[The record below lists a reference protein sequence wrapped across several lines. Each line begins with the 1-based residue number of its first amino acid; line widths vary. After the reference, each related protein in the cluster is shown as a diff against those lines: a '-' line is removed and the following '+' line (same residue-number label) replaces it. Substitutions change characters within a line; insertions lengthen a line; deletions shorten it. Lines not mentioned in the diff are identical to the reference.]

1 MITLERPAFYDAMR
15 YAEYCGLSTDDK
27 TIIDANNGDSFY
39 EIDTSKTYRYN
50 EVSSEWIEQPD
61 NTTAVDTGLPP
72 ITSETSGH
80 FLSNDGSVTHW
91 QEFASADFVI
101 TLQENSDGTYTS
113 NKTWVEIEAAFE
125 GKENIV
131 VSIDNGDTRLPLMN
145 AEIAANGDAG
155 MTFGYTQVTTDGQL
169 VSTRAVVFSHIAEE
183 PNNDYWTD
191 ADQVGEYL
199 KTAGGVMDGDLNM
212 GANSL
217 TNVQELTTA
226 DTRPLILG
234 NVIHSTSD
242 GVRIT
247 STTNNEAAVVAP
259 NSQSE
264 YRPINVGEP
273 TAPNHAVNLA
283 YLAQEVKDDA
293 ATKNHVSVAKD
304 AAITIG
310 LQDGVYFVSACDT
323 IHRGLSVV
331 YMCGSTTTFSA
342 LSGMA
347 GWEISKGAVDNS
359 LYINNK
365 SNAAALEVY
374 ITAIGAGAAF

>member
-1 MITLERPAFYDAMR
+1 MITLERPAYFDAYR
-15 YAEYCGLSTDDK
+15 YAEYDGLSTDSK
-27 TIIDANNGDSFY
+27 ATIDAHNGDKFY
-39 EIDTSKTYRYN
+39 EIDTGKVYRYN
-50 EVSSEWIEQPD
+50 EVSAEWIEQPD
-61 NTTAVDTGLPP
+61 TTTAVDTGLPP

-101 TLQENSDGTYTS
+101 TLQENSDGTYTA

-131 VSIDNGDTRLPLMN
+131 VSIGNGDTRLPLMN

-169 VSTRAVVFSHIAEE
+169 VSTRAVVFSHIADDSA
-183 PNNDYWTD
+183 NDYWTD

-199 KTAGGVMDGDLNM
+199 RTSGGVMDGDLNM
-212 GANSL
+212 GANSV

-226 DTRPLILG
+226 DAHPLILG

-259 NSQSE
+259 NSQAE
-264 YRPINVGEP
+264 YRPINVGTP

-283 YLAQEVKDDA
+283 YLTQEMRDEP
-293 ATKNHVSVAKD
+293 
-304 AAITIG
+304 ITQRVLNFPANTG
-310 LQDGVYFVSACDT
+310 HTYTLNDGVYMLVTCDDGHSGVAVINISGDKFKVSHVCT
-323 IHRGLSVV
+323 LSSWTVTKGAV
-331 YMCGSTTTFSA
+331 SNSIYINNLSTTTA
-342 LSGMA
+342 LDVYV
-347 GWEISKGAVDNS
+347 IS
-359 LYINNK
+359 L
-365 SNAAALEVY
+365 
-374 ITAIGAGAAF
+374 

>member
-1 MITLERPAFYDAMR
+1 MITLERPAYFDAYR
-15 YAEYCGLSTDDK
+15 YAEYDGLSTDNK
-27 TIIDANNGDSFY
+27 STIDAHNGDKFY
-39 EIDTSKTYRYN
+39 EIDTGKVYRYN
-50 EVSSEWIEQPD
+50 EASGKWVEQPD
-61 NTTAVDTGLPP
+61 TTTAVDTGLPP
-72 ITSETSGH
+72 ITDETAGH
-80 FLSNDGSVTHW
+80 FLSNDGNVTHW
-91 QEFASADFVI
+91 QEFASQDFIINLTAIQGQEGEYTADK
-101 TLQENSDGTYTS
+101 TY
-113 NKTWVEIEAAFE
+113 VEIKQAFDA
-125 GKENIV
+125 KENIAV
-131 VSIDNGDTRLPLMN
+131 HYDNARLPLMN
-145 AEIAANGDAG
+145 AQFIGDDAG
-155 MTFGYTQVTTDGQL
+155 LTFGYTQVTTDGQL
-169 VSTRAVVFSHIAEE
+169 VSTRAINYFHTASPV
-183 PNNDYWTD
+183 NDEWTD
-191 ADQVGEYL
+191 ADQAAEYL
-199 KTAGGVMDGDLNM
+199 RLNGGTMSGPISM
-212 GANSL
+212 AANSI
-217 TNVQELTTA
+217 TDVQELSTA
-226 DTRPLILG
+226 DTHPLILG
-234 NVIHSTSD
+234 NVIRSSAD

-259 NSQSE
+259 NSQAE

-293 ATKNHVSVAKD
+293 ATKNHVTVAKD

-374 ITAIGAGAAF
+374 ITAIGASAAF

>member
-1 MITLERPAFYDAMR
+1 MITLERPAYYVNDR

-27 TIIDANNGDSFY
+27 SAMNAKNADKFY
-39 EIDTSKTYRYN
+39 ELDTGDVYRYN
-50 EVSSEWIEQPD
+50 EVSNEWIKQPAA
-61 NTTAVDTGLPP
+61 TMAVDTGIPP
-72 ITSETSGH
+72 MTSETAGH
-80 FLSNDGSVTHW
+80 FLSNDGNVTHW
-91 QEFASADFVI
+91 QEFASADFII
-101 TLQENSDGTYTS
+101 TLTAIQGQEGEYTADKTY
-113 NKTWVEIEAAFE
+113 VEIKQAFDA
-125 GKENIV
+125 KENIAV
-131 VSIDNGDTRLPLMN
+131 HYDNARLPLMN
-145 AEIAANGDAG
+145 AQFIGDDAG
-155 MTFGYTQVTTDGQL
+155 LTFGYTQVTTDGQL
-169 VSTRAVVFSHIAEE
+169 VSTRAINYFHTASPA
-183 PNNDYWTD
+183 NDEWTD
-191 ADQVGEYL
+191 ADQAAEYL
-199 KTAGGVMDGDLNM
+199 RVSGGTMSGSVSM
-212 GANSL
+212 GANSI
-217 TNVQELTTA
+217 TAVQELSTA
-226 DTRPLILG
+226 DTHPLILG
-234 NVIHSTSD
+234 NVIHQSAD

-293 ATKNHVSVAKD
+293 ATKNHVSVAKN

-365 SNAAALEVY
+365 SDAAALEVY
-374 ITAIGAGAAF
+374 ITAIGAGAAY

>member
-1 MITLERPAFYDAMR
+1 MITQTRPAFYDADR

-27 TIIDANNGDSFY
+27 ATIDAKNADSFY
-39 EIDTSKTYRYN
+39 EIDTGTFYRYTAATN
-50 EVSSEWIEQPD
+50 EWIEQPAAGEAI
-61 NTTAVDTGLPP
+61 NEAVPPMSTETAGK
-72 ITSETSGH
+72 
-80 FLSNDGSVTHW
+80 FLSNDGLVTHW
-91 QEFASADFVI
+91 QEFASADFII
-101 TLQENSDGTYTS
+101 TLTENGDGTYTAD
-113 NKTWVEIEAAFE
+113 KTYVQIKAAYD
-125 GKENIV
+125 GKENIA
-131 VSIDNGDTRLPLMN
+131 VSLDSARLPLMN
-145 AEIAANGDAG
+145 AQFADGGDAG
-155 MTFGYTQVTTDGQL
+155 FTFGYTQVTTDGQL
-169 VSTRAVVFSHIAEE
+169 VSTRGINYSHTVATGH
-183 PNNDYWTD
+183 DVWTD
-191 ADQVGEYL
+191 VDQVGEYL
-199 KTAGGVMDGDLNM
+199 RLNGGTMTGPISM
-212 GANSL
+212 AANSI
-217 TNVQELTTA
+217 TDVQELSTA
-226 DTRPLILG
+226 DTHPLILG
-234 NVIHSTSD
+234 NVIRSSSD

-293 ATKNHVSVAKD
+293 ATKNRVSVAKD

-374 ITAIGAGAAF
+374 ITAIGAGAAY